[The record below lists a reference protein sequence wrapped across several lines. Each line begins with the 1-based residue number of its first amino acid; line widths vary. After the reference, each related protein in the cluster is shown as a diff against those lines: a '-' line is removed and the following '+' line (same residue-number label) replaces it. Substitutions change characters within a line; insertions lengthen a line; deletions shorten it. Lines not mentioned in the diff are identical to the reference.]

1 MKTDYF
7 NKSFPSLRL
16 ESLAQK
22 MNEQLFLNK
31 KRNDMHNTK
40 SKFIK
45 DVRNFYKNFEAY
57 EKSEEG
63 NNMSDD
69 KYNELK
75 LAVDNFIVAD
85 SGYIHFDEKIG
96 FNIQQE
102 NKDKRTKD
110 AIRLFVN
117 LRNQF
122 VTARDLNEA
131 ENLVD
136 IGFMKV

>member
-1 MKTDYF
+1 MKTI
-7 NKSFPSLRL
+7 LVTC
-16 ESLAQK
+16 A
-22 MNEQLFLNK
+22 
-31 KRNDMHNTK
+31 
-40 SKFIK
+40 I
-45 DVRNFYKNFEAY
+45 
-57 EKSEEG
+57 
-63 NNMSDD
+63 
-69 KYNELK
+69 
-75 LAVDNFIVAD
+75 
-85 SGYIHFDEKIG
+85 IHFDEKIG